1 MCYNES
7 LYYVISGLNIRK
19 DLASTKS
26 SDAGKI
32 LSCPYFESR
41 KRYNF
46 SLRKN
51 PLHTRWR

>member
-41 KRYNF
+41 KRYIF
-46 SLRKN
+46 PLRNN